1 MAKKLEKVLHR
12 KKKVANNNHK
22 NTKII
27 PLAFRR
33 KIKTLW
39 DNILQHTNLAKC
51 WSLTIASVD
60 KNIKHS
66 DYIHSAECSIYCYNQ
81 F

>member
-33 KIKTLW
+33 KIKTL
-39 DNILQHTNLAKC
+39 
-51 WSLTIASVD
+51 
-60 KNIKHS
+60 
-66 DYIHSAECSIYCYNQ
+66 
-81 F
+81 